1 MELLKNY
8 KKLVLI
14 AGLFVS
20 MSSCKKDVE
29 SPVTEV
35 AINLPSSIALTYGEQ
50 QDIALPAELLNATDV
65 QVRFDLK
72 ETINLQ
78 VSSASKLHDKLGQ
91 AITFDKNTGKLHV
104 NTTGLYPN
112 NMVSSLTGVKL
123 PETYKIT
130 VVVSSSEK
138 AFEGKQTVDLKIA
151 PAKLSIKGLD
161 NQAAIPFAYVLYGD
175 PAEFALEASADIMEN
190 TVWNIDNKGSV
201 GTDVNI
207 ISNQLQFPNNA
218 GDPAKKAEKAYDV
231 TPVLQK
237 DGFTVASR
245 IFRVVFIPKIKFFY
259 GTYYSDLDLT
269 ILLNNLHIALSNGY
283 ISSAPTLYPE
293 IYKSGFAIVS
303 IIKDGKAV
311 DNTDGI
317 FEIDTKTG
325 SVTVKKNS
333 VLTQGAYT
341 ITVKA
346 TTTTGLEFNTT
357 LTLNMS
363 KAD

>member
-14 AGLFVS
+14 AGLIVS
-20 MSSCKKDVE
+20 ISSCKKDVE
-29 SPVTEV
+29 APLKEV

-50 QDIALPAELLNATDV
+50 QDIALPAELLNASDV

-72 ETINLQ
+72 ETANLQ
-78 VSSASKLHDKLGQ
+78 VSTSSKLHDKLTQ
-91 AITFDKNTGKLHV
+91 SITFDKKTGKLHV

-123 PETYKIT
+123 PESYKIT

-138 AFEGKQTVDLKIA
+138 AFEGKQTLDIKIA
-151 PAKLSIKGLD
+151 PSKLGIKGLN
-161 NQAAIPFAYVLYGD
+161 NQTAIPFAYVLYGD
-175 PAEFALEASADIMEN
+175 PAKFDLEAPAEIMEN
-190 TVWNIDNKGSV
+190 AVWNIDNKGSI
-201 GTDVNI
+201 GTNVTVN
-207 ISNQLQFPNNA
+207 SNQLQFPANA

-231 TPVLQK
+231 SPVLQK

-245 IFRVVFIPKIKFFY
+245 IFRVVFIPKMKFFY

-303 IIKDGKAV
+303 IAKDGKVV
-311 DNTDGI
+311 DNTEGI
-317 FEIDTKTG
+317 FEINTKTG
-325 SVTVKKNS
+325 SVAVKKNS
-333 VLTQGAYT
+333 VLTQGAYI